1 MNSVSLPRRT
11 FLKGLG
17 VTMALP
23 FLEAMWPA
31 RGFAAGSAAIPRRL
45 GFVFFPNG
53 AIMQQWTP
61 KAEGTDF
68 ELPAT
73 LSPLAN
79 VKSKINVLSGLMQ
92 DNAYPKGD
100 GAGDH
105 ARSAAAF
112 LTGAHPN
119 KNGEIRVGISVDQ
132 VAAEKVGHLTMLPS
146 LELGI
151 DQNRTAGQCDSGYSC
166 AYSSSISWKTPT
178 TPMAKEIIPKL
189 AFERLFGGSGEDRE
203 ATAKRNAR
211 RISILDVVSND
222 ASRLQKKLGRSDRHK
237 VDEYFTSV
245 REIEERIARFQT
257 QSADRQ
263 VPDVT
268 LPAGIPEDTDE
279 HIKLMFDLMALAWQ
293 TDTTRVASF
302 MLANEGS
309 DRVYRMLDLES
320 GHHTLSHHQDKPE
333 TMEKIQKIDQYLVSR
348 FAAFLEKLDSIPE
361 GEGTVLDHSLIVYGS
376 AIADGN
382 AHAHHDLPVLLAGR
396 GGGTVQTGRHIVYPT
411 RTPMNNLFL
420 SMLDRVDA
428 RAETLGDSNGRLGN
442 LQG

>member
-1 MNSVSLPRRT
+1 MNRALPRRT
-11 FLKGLG
+11 FLQGLG

-23 FLEAMWPA
+23 FLDAMWPT
-31 RGFAAGSAAIPRRL
+31 RGFAAQAAATPRRL

-53 AIMQQWTP
+53 AIMQSWTP
-61 KAEGTDF
+61 QGEGADF

-73 LSPLAN
+73 LSPLGN
-79 VKSKINVLSGLMQ
+79 VKSKINVLTGLMQ

-132 VAAEKVGHLTMLPS
+132 VAAEKIGHQTMLPS
-146 LELGI
+146 LELGTE
-151 DQNRTAGQCDSGYSC
+151 QNRTAGQCDSGYSC
-166 AYSSSISWKTPT
+166 AYSSSISWKSPT

-189 AFERLFGGSGEDRE
+189 AFERLFGGGDVDRE
-203 ATAKRNAR
+203 AAAKRNAR
-211 RISILDVVSND
+211 RISILDVVSSD
-222 ASRLQKKLGRSDRHK
+222 ADRLQKQLGRTDRHK

-245 REIEERIARFQT
+245 REIEQRIARYQA
-257 QSADRQ
+257 QAADRQ
-263 VPDVT
+263 APEMS
-268 LPAGIPEDTDE
+268 LPPSIPSDADE
-279 HIKLMFDLMALAWQ
+279 HIKLMFDLMALAYQ
-293 TDTTRVASF
+293 TDTTRIASF

-309 DRVYRMLDLES
+309 DRTYRMLDLTT
-320 GHHTLSHHQDKPE
+320 GHHTLSHHQNKPE
-333 TMEKIQKIDQYLVSR
+333 TMEQIQKIDQYLVSR
-348 FAAFLEKLDSIPE
+348 FAAFLEKLDSMPE

-382 AHAHHDLPVLLAGR
+382 AHAHHDLPIVLAGR
-396 GGGTVQTGRHIVYPT
+396 GGGTVATGRHFIYPS

-428 RAETLGDSNGRLGN
+428 TTETLGDSNGRLVN